1 MAAIVGIKASLE
13 LGLKTTANLDRARA
27 QKAKDLGLK
36 PRHADT
42 MSTICGISGLLYKCD
57 LNCR

>member
-13 LGLKTTANLDRARA
+13 LGLKTTANLD
-27 QKAKDLGLK
+27 KDLGLK